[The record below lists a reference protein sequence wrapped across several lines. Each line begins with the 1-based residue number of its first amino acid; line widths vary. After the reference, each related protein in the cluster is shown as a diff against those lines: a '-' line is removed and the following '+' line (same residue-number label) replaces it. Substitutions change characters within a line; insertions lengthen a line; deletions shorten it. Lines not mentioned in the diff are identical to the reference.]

1 LYCRN
6 IDSSFVFASI
16 ETGVSHSVLKQV
28 AEQFLNMR
36 GGLGLAG
43 AKAKYRG
50 GKCCF
55 SSDIACWGRIGLIVT
70 TKPCQYRRKEV
81 DGSGVMGNML

>member
-1 LYCRN
+1 MLYN
-6 IDSSFVFASI
+6 YTNSDSNFVFASV

-50 GKCCF
+50 GKYSF
-55 SSDIACWGRIGLIVT
+55 PGLIAYANDISLQ
-70 TKPCQYRRKEV
+70 K
-81 DGSGVMGNML
+81 